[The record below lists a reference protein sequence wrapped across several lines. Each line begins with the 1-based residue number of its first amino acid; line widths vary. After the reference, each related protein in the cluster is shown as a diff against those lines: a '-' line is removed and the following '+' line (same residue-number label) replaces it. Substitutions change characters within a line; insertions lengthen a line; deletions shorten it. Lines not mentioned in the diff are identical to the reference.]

1 MCASVQRT
9 GSLQRTPLA
18 PQEFLAPLPFQQ
30 RGLLQAVGRRGQRG
44 YRPATPGQPAVP
56 GIPAVPGRTPLDPAL
71 HFLTLAHIFELECEG
86 PAPWAA
92 IAYLAGALGPVHTQ
106 AERNRMGSQAQF
118 VARALAAGAHRHFGT
133 SAGDDHSLA
142 SNLRDYLLV
151 LAHALPTEFL
161 SAGVAPL
168 PLRAEFRDAIVY
180 SRDADGRRSIEE
192 ARIFS
197 FGNRCS
203 FAELPPRTNLR
214 NTPVP
219 SMPYTLA
226 TLCHN
231 PAITLVGLFSLSLA
245 AVCCSPPPLG
255 RTLCSWQ
262 QGEGSHLSATSTRYR
277 LIVMAA
283 PPTVPTTPVAPLAV
297 LCPSDGNPQGPA
309 FLPASHPLVLSTSF
323 LDWTASPTTGTGGV
337 SLVSLGT
344 GQMLAAFGARLVC
357 AKSPADIP
365 AADKVNPLTIGLTGA
380 AWSRVLN
387 EYILSGLL
395 NSNMASRVELLSKLS
410 TITLVN
416 PQNVCIGAA
425 DWQLAED
432 TTGSPGVPGT
442 AAIPAAGPT
451 PSGRAPRST
460 GVPSCHAR
468 PTRSAWH
475 PRCAWTNST

>member
-1 MCASVQRT
+1 LPHSVRAWYVQSPPQISPQPIKSTLSPLGSRERHGLEYSTSISLADCSTPTWPPELSSCPNSARSHWSTRRMCASVQRT

-255 RTLCSWQ
+255 RTHCSW
-262 QGEGSHLSATSTRYR
+262 HPPPTPFATVELVASRRGGTIAAA
-277 LIVMAA
+277 LPAGAA
-283 PPTVPTTPVAPLAV
+283 P
-297 LCPSDGNPQGPA
+297 
-309 FLPASHPLVLSTSF
+309 
-323 LDWTASPTTGTGGV
+323 
-337 SLVSLGT
+337 
-344 GQMLAAFGARLVC
+344 
-357 AKSPADIP
+357 K
-365 AADKVNPLTIGLTGA
+365 
-380 AWSRVLN
+380 
-387 EYILSGLL
+387 
-395 NSNMASRVELLSKLS
+395 
-410 TITLVN
+410 
-416 PQNVCIGAA
+416 
-425 DWQLAED
+425 
-432 TTGSPGVPGT
+432 
-442 AAIPAAGPT
+442 
-451 PSGRAPRST
+451 
-460 GVPSCHAR
+460 
-468 PTRSAWH
+468 
-475 PRCAWTNST
+475 